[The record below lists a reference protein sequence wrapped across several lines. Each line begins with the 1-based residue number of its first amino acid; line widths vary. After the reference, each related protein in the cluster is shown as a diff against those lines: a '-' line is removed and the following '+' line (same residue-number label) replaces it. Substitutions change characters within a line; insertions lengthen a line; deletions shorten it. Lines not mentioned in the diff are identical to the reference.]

1 MLIKR
6 MTIIDVTDEEGNSR
20 TITAANLSWM
30 LGAGWMFYF
39 CSMFLNYLYYKMHP
53 SSPEMWTCMGTAED
67 LEEWTPPGETQTTQ
81 EEGELGL
88 KVYYRSIVKF
98 EHP

>member
-1 MLIKR
+1 MLISKS
-6 MTIIDVTDEEGNSR
+6 TIIDVTDEEGNSR

-53 SSPEMWTCMGTAED
+53 SSPEMWTWGAAEE
-67 LEEWTPPGETQTTQ
+67 LQEWTPPE
-81 EEGELGL
+81 EEGEGD
-88 KVYYRSIVKF
+88 I
-98 EHP
+98 